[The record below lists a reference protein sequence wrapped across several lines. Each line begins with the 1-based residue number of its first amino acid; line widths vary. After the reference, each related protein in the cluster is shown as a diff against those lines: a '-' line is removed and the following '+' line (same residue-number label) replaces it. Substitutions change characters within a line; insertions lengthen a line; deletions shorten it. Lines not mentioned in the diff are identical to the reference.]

1 MRMQF
6 TFALRNAIVLTILRQ
21 GKKRI
26 AKRISTFEASAH
38 VLRPQ
43 QRRSR
48 AALARIVQAAER
60 LLRSSSVA
68 DFSMAAVA
76 EAAGMPVGNIYRR
89 FRGKDEL
96 LQAIKEDAIMRIENA
111 VTERLSRERFRDV
124 PSLIRGIVGAV
135 SEAYSRDQG
144 LHRFLFNRSIG
155 DPVLTEIASSGRRR
169 IFEYYR
175 DALLPLLPQNSAKR
189 ADRLV
194 RVSFHLIAAAMAGK
208 ACADDWTLKDLSWNA
223 LGAEISTAAIAY
235 LEASVDLKTCAL
247 H

>member
-6 TFALRNAIVLTILRQ
+6 TFAFRNAIVLSILKQ
-21 GKKRI
+21 GKKST
-26 AKRISTFEASAH
+26 AEKVSTFDTSPH

-48 AALARIVQAAER
+48 AALARIVKAAEQ
-60 LLRSSSVA
+60 LLRTSRVA

-76 EAAGMPVGNIYRR
+76 EAAGLPVGNIYRR

-96 LQAIKEDAIMRIENA
+96 LQAIKEDAITRIENA

-135 SEAYSRDQG
+135 SETYSRDQG
-144 LHRFLFNRSIG
+144 LHRFLFNRSIS
-155 DPVLTEIASSGRRR
+155 DPVLVEIASSGRRR

-175 DALLPLLPQNSAKR
+175 DALLPLLPQNSPKR
-189 ADRLV
+189 AEMLV

-208 ACADDWTLKDLSWNA
+208 ACADDWTLTDLSWNA
-223 LGAEISTAAIAY
+223 LRAEISTATIAY
-235 LEASVDLKTCAL
+235 LEASVDLKTSAS

>member
-6 TFALRNAIVLTILRQ
+6 TFAFRDVIVLTILKQ
-21 GKKRI
+21 ATEST
-26 AKRISTFEASAH
+26 AKNVSTFDTSPH

-48 AALARIVQAAER
+48 AALARIVKAAER
-60 LLRSSSVA
+60 LLRTSSVA

-96 LQAIKEDAIMRIENA
+96 LQAIKEDAIARIENA
-111 VTERLSRERFRDV
+111 VTERLSRERFQTV

-175 DALLPLLPQNSAKR
+175 DALLPLLSQDSAER
-189 ADRLV
+189 AEKLV
-194 RVSFHLIAAAMAGK
+194 RVSFHLIAAAMASK
-208 ACADDWTLKDLSWNA
+208 ACADDWTLTDLSWDA
-223 LGAEISTAAIAY
+223 LGAEISTAVITY
-235 LEASVDLKTCAL
+235 LKASVDSKATAL
-247 H
+247 R

>member
-6 TFALRNAIVLTILRQ
+6 TFAFRNAIVLTILRQ

-26 AKRISTFEASAH
+26 AKRMSTFEASAH

-43 QRRSR
+43 QGRSR

-96 LQAIKEDAIMRIENA
+96 LQAIKEDAIARIENA
-111 VTERLSRERFRDV
+111 VTERLSRDRFQTV

-175 DALLPLLPQNSAKR
+175 DALLPLLPQNSAER
-189 ADRLV
+189 AEMLV

-208 ACADDWTLKDLSWNA
+208 ACADDWTLTDLSWNA

-235 LEASVDLKTCAL
+235 LEASVDSKTSAL

>member
-1 MRMQF
+1 M
-6 TFALRNAIVLTILRQ
+6 
-21 GKKRI
+21 
-26 AKRISTFEASAH
+26 SSFEASAH
-38 VLRPQ
+38 VLKPQ

-48 AALARIVQAAER
+48 AALARIVKAAEQ
-60 LLRSSSVA
+60 LLRKSSMA

-96 LQAIKEDAIMRIENA
+96 LQAIKEDAIARIENA
-111 VTERLSRERFRDV
+111 VTERLSRERFRTV

-135 SEAYSRDQG
+135 SETYSRDQG
-144 LHRFLFNRSIG
+144 LHRFLFNRSIS

-175 DALLPLLPQNSAKR
+175 DALLPLLAQNSAER
-189 ADRLV
+189 AEMAIH
-194 RVSFHLIAAAMAGK
+194 VSFHMIAAAMAGK
-208 ACADDWTLKDLSWNA
+208 ACADDWTLTDLSWNT
-223 LGAEISTAAIAY
+223 LGAEISTATIAY
-235 LEASVDLKTCAL
+235 LEASVDLKTSAS